1 MIEHDW
7 TIRCTTW
14 WDEMQPNAVDRCSA
28 PPSPCRIST
37 TALTRTARTILVRH
51 SFNVQCV
58 STCFFS
64 FLSACFHRF
73 TCSKWLVPLV
83 GHVANPPKSHEME
96 QSQHQLQPWPDE
108 VNLKNQ
114 VFTQFWPSHLV
125 HYDRMTGWIKNLDG
139 NCIKNTRVTLL
150 NSNQFTV
157 RRPWCLRASTGTS
170 LLGSFKVEE
179 CCFAR
184 TVSPSKFQMCTF
196 IWHVRWHRSASV
208 GQSAKQIPMF
218 PRTSPYFHMPSWRSV
233 EIQREQSPWNLQP
246 PRLLRRSS
254 FAEDEADGRQ
264 PAETN
269 FLRKAHIFQ
278 PCTRCWTTMQP
289 YDHSSWSFRK
299 KHVNAKS
306 LGKIFQVCI
315 MASEADLIVDSRTL
329 HWLRSWCRTKEWC
342 TKLKGEN
349 NMMRRDPNGGNK
361 VAQNSRWVAFAVLF
375 QRKIATNDNKTQ

>member
-1 MIEHDW
+1 M
-7 TIRCTTW
+7 
-14 WDEMQPNAVDRCSA
+14 
-28 PPSPCRIST
+28 
-37 TALTRTARTILVRH
+37 
-51 SFNVQCV
+51 
-58 STCFFS
+58 
-64 FLSACFHRF
+64 
-73 TCSKWLVPLV
+73 
-83 GHVANPPKSHEME
+83 
-96 QSQHQLQPWPDE
+96 
-108 VNLKNQ
+108 NQ
-114 VFTQFWPSHLV
+114 
-125 HYDRMTGWIKNLDG
+125 NLDG

-184 TVSPSKFQMCTF
+184 TVSPFKVSDVYFHLACALAQVGKCWSGQPSKFPCSTYF
-196 IWHVRWHRSASV
+196 TVLPHAFLKVRRDPAR
-208 GQSAKQIPMF
+208 AKPLK
-218 PRTSPYFHMPSWRSV
+218 PAAT
-233 EIQREQSPWNLQP
+233 
-246 PRLLRRSS
+246 RLLRRSS